1 MASESD
7 RIARAGDYVLGLMND
22 AERERAER
30 DLEID
35 PAFRDAVVRLAE
47 RMHVF
52 DRVEKPALPAN
63 HWALVTQRLAE
74 LPQMRSVG
82 LDGSK
87 STPVI
92 RSLERRPNGIG
103 VHSLGGRRGA
113 VIAIVLIAVFALGYL
128 VGVWS
133 TGSAFLPRPPG

>member
-1 MASESD
+1 MATESD

-22 AERERAER
+22 TERQRAER

-52 DRVEKPALPAN
+52 DRAEPALPAN
-63 HWALVTQRLAE
+63 HWVLVTQRLAE
-74 LPQMRSVG
+74 LPQMRSIG

-87 STPVI
+87 PTPVI
-92 RSLERRPNGIG
+92 RSLERGPYGIG
-103 VHSLGGRRGA
+103 VHSFGGRRGA
-113 VIAIVLIAVFALGYL
+113 IIAVVLIAVFAFGYL
-128 VGVWS
+128 VGLWS
-133 TGSAFLPRPPG
+133 TGGALLR

>member
-22 AERERAER
+22 KERERAER

-52 DRVEKPALPAN
+52 DRAEKPAGSQSLGAGHAAHRRIAADAQCWAGGNDTNAGDPRPVAPAYG
-63 HWALVTQRLAE
+63 V
-74 LPQMRSVG
+74 
-82 LDGSK
+82 
-87 STPVI
+87 
-92 RSLERRPNGIG
+92 G
-103 VHSLGGRRGA
+103 VHSLGGRRGF
-113 VIAIVLIAVFALGYL
+113 VVAIVLIAVFALGYL
-128 VGVWS
+128 VGR
-133 TGSAFLPRPPG
+133 L

>member
-1 MASESD
+1 MVGERD

-22 AERERAER
+22 TDRERAER

-35 PAFRDAVVRLAE
+35 PAFRDAVLQLAE

-52 DRVEKPALPAN
+52 DRAEKPALPAN
-63 HWALVTQRLAE
+63 HWALVAQRLAE

-82 LDGSK
+82 LGNDAK
-87 STPVI
+87 PRTVI
-92 RSLERRPNGIG
+92 RSLSRSPYGVG

-113 VIAIVLIAVFALGYL
+113 VIAIVLIAVFALGYF
-128 VGVWS
+128 VGK
-133 TGSAFLPRPPG
+133 L

>member
-1 MASESD
+1 MAGESD

-22 AERERAER
+22 KERERAER

-52 DRVEKPALPAN
+52 DRAEPSGDDASWRLIS
-63 HWALVTQRLAE
+63 QRIAD
-74 LPQMRSVG
+74 LPQMRVIG
-82 LDGSK
+82 QDGSK
-87 STPVI
+87 PTPII
-92 RSLERRPNGIG
+92 RSLERRPYGVG

-113 VIAIVLIAVFALGYL
+113 VIAIVLIVVFALGYL
-128 VGVWS
+128 VGLLS
-133 TGSAFLPRPPG
+133 TGGALLP